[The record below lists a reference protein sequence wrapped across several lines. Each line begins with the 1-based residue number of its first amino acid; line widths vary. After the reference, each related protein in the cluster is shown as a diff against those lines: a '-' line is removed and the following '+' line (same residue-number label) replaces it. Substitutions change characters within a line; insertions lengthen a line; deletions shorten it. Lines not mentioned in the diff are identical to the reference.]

1 MKDKSST
8 FGVSPKKVIKLLKIG
23 KDADS
28 TPIDIGQYKS
38 DLISERLNE
47 TVPIYFSTERN
58 PTKQLKRLR
67 HTIAVLSG
75 ESIGKLLESP
85 ETDIRLIRMV
95 KDYARKLSSRA
106 ESEAEHHISNTIYY
120 AAIAHALIYHDIKI
134 TNYSYENLK
143 KSYDR
148 LSEENWIPN
157 NLIVIFKKVSE
168 YCQTKA
174 KGYEK

>member
-47 TVPIYFSTERN
+47 TVPIYFSTEKN

-75 ESIGKLLESP
+75 EPIGKLLENP
-85 ETDIRLIRMV
+85 NTDIKLVRMI
-95 KDYARKLSSRA
+95 KDYGRKLPNRL

-120 AAIAHALIYHDIKI
+120 AAIAHALIYHDVKI

-148 LSEENWIPN
+148 LSKENWIPS
-157 NLIVIFKKVSE
+157 NLINLFKKASE
-168 YCQTKA
+168 YCQTR
-174 KGYEK
+174 EK